1 MAIIL
6 ESLPF
11 SSRMEVRLSIE
22 SALEAPQLWL
32 SDLNGLLQ
40 AAWFE
45 DLSIL
50 PRKRRRLRLSQYVEL
65 MAALLQHMTL
75 AARMGSQCL
84 EPTQPPLILVSF
96 NI

>member
-1 MAIIL
+1 M
-6 ESLPF
+6 F
-11 SSRMEVRLSIE
+11 SCLNGSR

-32 SDLNGLLQ
+32 GDLNGLLQ

-45 DLSIL
+45 DLGIL
-50 PRKRRRLRLSQYVEL
+50 PRRRRRLRLEQYVEL

-84 EPTQPPLILVSF
+84 EPRL
-96 NI
+96 NIKYFKLL